1 MSRELKDVYGFIY
14 ITTNMVNG
22 KRYIGQ
28 KKFEEGTN
36 LYRWK
41 SYLGSGTT
49 LKRAIKK
56 YGKDNFHRDIIDVAY
71 SEKELNNKEKH
82 YINIYDA
89 INSDDYYNIAEGGR
103 KDPFAGKTDEEI
115 LEIRRKASESL
126 SKVNKGENHPNF
138 GKKTKEETKI
148 KISKSLKGR
157 PLSEERKKNIS
168 LGLKRRNNKNKFN
181 LNVRNFSTSKAENS
195 SRSKKK
201 HINSRCSKNK
211 ILCITTGIIY
221 NNLKDASSDTGA
233 NPTSISKCCN
243 GKRKT
248 AGKLSDGTK
257 LTWKVIEG

>member
-1 MSRELKDVYGFIY
+1 MSKELKDVYGFIY

-71 SEKELNNKEKH
+71 SEEELNNKEKH
-82 YINIYDA
+82 YINVYDA

-115 LEIRRKASESL
+115 LEIRRRASESL

-138 GKKTKEETKI
+138 RKKTKEETKI

-168 LGLKRRNNKNKFN
+168 LGLKRRNNIN
-181 LNVRNFSTSKAENS
+181 LGL
-195 SRSKKK
+195 KKK

-211 ILCITTGIIY
+211 ILCVTTGIIY

-233 NPTSISKCCN
+233 DSTSISKCCT
-243 GKRKT
+243 GRRKT

-257 LTWKVIEG
+257 LIWKVIEG